1 MYFDEKPCQVC
12 GSEVRLR
19 ARDGSDVVEPG
30 GPVGP
35 SDGVVGGTDPT
46 VDERVCTNPD
56 CRTHAQRRDP

>member
-1 MYFDEKPCQVC
+1 VYFDQRPCDVC

-35 SDGVVGGTDPT
+35 ADGVVGGADPT
-46 VDERVCTNPD
+46 VDERVCTNAD
-56 CRTHAQRRDP
+56 CPTHASGREA